1 MDGIALTPSAM
12 RPGDARGRCARKE
25 GDSMKAAVCL
35 LTLVAAAAG
44 PAWGQ
49 AAVPEKIGVF
59 DAQRVSEETAE
70 GKRIQDRLT
79 KFSEKKRADLAAK
92 EREAQDLQ
100 EKLNAQALSL
110 SPEKR
115 SGMEKDLQK
124 KVLEL
129 NQARE
134 AAQREM
140 QLEVAEAENGFREKL
155 VAAVE
160 SFGRDEAFAVVLDR
174 NAVAYFHPSRDVTTA
189 IVDRFNKM
197 FPVPQDAPA
206 AKDEGKGTAP
216 PASPPTTPEKKK

>member
-1 MDGIALTPSAM
+1 
-12 RPGDARGRCARKE
+12 
-25 GDSMKAAVCL
+25 
-35 LTLVAAAAG
+35 
-44 PAWGQ
+44 
-49 AAVPEKIGVF
+49 
-59 DAQRVSEETAE
+59 
-70 GKRIQDRLT
+70 
-79 KFSEKKRADLAAK
+79 
-92 EREAQDLQ
+92 
-100 EKLNAQALSL
+100 
-110 SPEKR
+110 
-115 SGMEKDLQK
+115 MEKDLQK

-206 AKDEGKGTAP
+206 AKDEGRAP
-216 PASPPTTPEKKK
+216 LLRRLRRRPRRRRSSRGPPLARFLGGARCATSTGS